1 MTEENQSPEPI
12 DAEQI
17 IEEPEQIEPP
27 KKSSGE
33 VTITLR
39 RIHIYAFVMPVI
51 FIVGLGLGFLV
62 RGWVPL
68 PGIPDII
75 AVEDVP
81 EEEDISPTPGQ
92 SQVEN
97 PSETPQIVRYE
108 IPVDDDPVIGPEDA
122 PITIVEF
129 SDYECPFCQ
138 RWHTEVFERLLQAY
152 PEEVRLVYRDFPL
165 TSIHPNATSAAL
177 AANCA
182 REQDVFWDYHDK
194 LFGMELGLNTEAY
207 QEYASQLDI
216 DTEEFTECLDSGRYE
231 EEVQADFDFAANLG
245 VRSTPTFFVNGIAV
259 VGAQPFE
266 VFQQVIE
273 QELAG
278 EIP

>member
-1 MTEENQSPEPI
+1 MTEDSQNT
-12 DAEQI
+12 
-17 IEEPEQIEPP
+17 EQIETEQTGEDLQPAEVS
-27 KKSSGE
+27 KRSSGE

-39 RIHIYAFVMPVI
+39 RIHIYAIVMPLI
-51 FIVGLGLGFLV
+51 FAVGLGFGYLV
-62 RGWVPL
+62 RGWVPML
-68 PGIPDII
+68 GTSETE
-75 AVEDVP
+75 AVDYQTDQQTSEVVA
-81 EEEDISPTPGQ
+81 Q
-92 SQVEN
+92 SQPQSTV
-97 PSETPQIVRYE
+97 ETPQVVRYE
-108 IPVDDDPVIGPEDA
+108 IPVDDDPSIGPEDA

-129 SDYECPFCQ
+129 SDYECPYCRQ
-138 RWHTEVFERLLQAY
+138 WHTEVFDRLLQAY

-165 TSIHPNATSAAL
+165 SSIHPNATPAAL

-182 REQDVFWDYHDK
+182 LEQDVFWDYHNK
-194 LFGMELGLNTEAY
+194 LFGMELGLSTDAY
-207 QEYASQLDI
+207 QEYASQLGV
-216 DTEEFTECLDSGRYE
+216 DTEEFAECLDSGRYE

-266 VFQQVIE
+266 VFQQVID

>member
-1 MTEENQSPEPI
+1 MTDEYQTPEPFET
-12 DAEQI
+12 EQT
-17 IEEPEQIEPP
+17 IEEPEQTDPP
-27 KKSSGE
+27 KRSPGE

-39 RIHIYAFVMPVI
+39 RIHIYALVMPII
-51 FIVGLGLGFLV
+51 FIVGLGLGYLV

-68 PGIPDII
+68 PEIPGII
-75 AVEDVP
+75 AAENVP
-81 EEEDISPTPGQ
+81 EEVASPTPAQ

-97 PSETPQIVRYE
+97 PSEVPEVVRYD

-129 SDYECPFCQ
+129 SDYECPYCQ
-138 RWHTEVFERLLQAY
+138 QWHTEVFDRLMLAY
-152 PEEVRLVYRDFPL
+152 PEQVRLVYRDFPI
-165 TSIHPNATSAAL
+165 SNIHPNAVPAAI

-182 REQDVFWDYHDK
+182 LEQDMFWDYHDK
-194 LFGMELGLNTEAY
+194 LFRMELGLSTDAY
-207 QEYASQLDI
+207 QEYASQLDL
-216 DTEEFTECLDSGRYE
+216 DVEEFVECLDSGRYE

>member
-1 MTEENQSPEPI
+1 MTEENQSPETV

-17 IEEPEQIEPP
+17 IEEPEQLEAP
-27 KKSSGE
+27 KRSSGE

-51 FIVGLGLGFLV
+51 FIVGLGLGFLL
-62 RGWVPL
+62 RGWVP
-68 PGIPDII
+68 IPEIFGTE
-75 AVEDVP
+75 AVDN
-81 EEEDISPTPGQ
+81 Q
-92 SQVEN
+92 SDQQTSEVAAQSE
-97 PSETPQIVRYE
+97 PQGASETPQVVRYD
-108 IPVDDDPVIGPEDA
+108 IPIDDDPMIGPEDA

-129 SDYECPFCQ
+129 SDYECPSCQ
-138 RWHTEVFERLLQAY
+138 RWHTEVFERLLEAY
-152 PEEVRLVYRDFPL
+152 PDEVRLVYRDFPL
-165 TSIHPNATSAAL
+165 TSIHPNATPAAI

-216 DTEEFTECLDSGRYE
+216 DTEEFTECLDSGRYD

-266 VFQQVIE
+266 VFEQVIE

>member
-1 MTEENQSPEPI
+1 MTDEYQTPEPFET
-12 DAEQI
+12 EQT
-17 IEEPEQIEPP
+17 IEEPEQTDPP
-27 KKSSGE
+27 KRSPGE

-39 RIHIYAFVMPVI
+39 RIHIYALVMPII
-51 FIVGLGLGFLV
+51 FIVGLGLGYLV

-68 PGIPDII
+68 PEIPGII
-75 AVEDVP
+75 AAENVP
-81 EEEDISPTPGQ
+81 EEVASPTPAQ

-97 PSETPQIVRYE
+97 PSEVPEVVRYD

-129 SDYECPFCQ
+129 SDYECPYCQ
-138 RWHTEVFERLLQAY
+138 QWHTEVFDRLMLAY
-152 PEEVRLVYRDFPL
+152 PEQVRLMYRDFPI
-165 TSIHPNATSAAL
+165 SNIHPNAVPAAI

-182 REQDVFWDYHDK
+182 LEQDMFWDYHDK
-194 LFGMELGLNTEAY
+194 LFRMELGLSTDAY
-207 QEYASQLDI
+207 QEYASQLDLNV
-216 DTEEFTECLDSGRYE
+216 EKFVECLDSGRYE

>member
-1 MTEENQSPEPI
+1 
-12 DAEQI
+12 
-17 IEEPEQIEPP
+17 
-27 KKSSGE
+27 
-33 VTITLR
+33 
-39 RIHIYAFVMPVI
+39 
-51 FIVGLGLGFLV
+51 
-62 RGWVPL
+62 
-68 PGIPDII
+68 
-75 AVEDVP
+75 
-81 EEEDISPTPGQ
+81 
-92 SQVEN
+92 
-97 PSETPQIVRYE
+97 VRYE
-108 IPVDDDPVIGPEDA
+108 IPIDDDPMIGPEDA

-129 SDYECPFCQ
+129 SDYECPYCQ
-138 RWHTEVFERLLQAY
+138 RWHTEVFERLLEAY
-152 PEEVRLVYRDFPL
+152 PDEVRLVYRDFPL
-165 TSIHPNATSAAL
+165 TSIHPNATPAAI

-216 DTEEFTECLDSGRYE
+216 DTEEFNECLDSGRYE

-245 VRSTPTFFVNGIAV
+245 VRSTPTFFINGIAV

>member
-1 MTEENQSPEPI
+1 MTDEYQTPEPFET
-12 DAEQI
+12 EQT
-17 IEEPEQIEPP
+17 IEEPEQTDPP
-27 KKSSGE
+27 KRSPGE

-39 RIHIYAFVMPVI
+39 RIHIYALVMPII
-51 FIVGLGLGFLV
+51 FIVGLGLGYLV

-68 PGIPDII
+68 PGIPGII
-75 AVEDVP
+75 AAENVP
-81 EEEDISPTPGQ
+81 EEVASPTPAQ
-92 SQVEN
+92 SQVQN
-97 PSETPQIVRYE
+97 PDEVPEVVRYD

-129 SDYECPFCQ
+129 SDYECPYCQ
-138 RWHTEVFERLLQAY
+138 QWHTEVFDRLMLAY
-152 PEEVRLVYRDFPL
+152 PEQVRLVYRDFPI
-165 TSIHPNATSAAL
+165 TSIHPNAMPAAV

-182 REQDVFWDYHDK
+182 REQDGFWDYHDK
-194 LFGMELGLNTEAY
+194 LFRMELGLSTDAY
-207 QEYASQLDI
+207 QEYASQLDL
-216 DTEEFTECLDSGRYE
+216 DVEEFVECLDSGRYE

>member
-1 MTEENQSPEPI
+1 MTDEYQTPEPFET
-12 DAEQI
+12 EQT
-17 IEEPEQIEPP
+17 IEEPEQTDPP
-27 KKSSGE
+27 KRSPGE

-39 RIHIYAFVMPVI
+39 RIHIYALVMPII
-51 FIVGLGLGFLV
+51 FIVGLGLGYLV

-68 PGIPDII
+68 PEIPGII
-75 AVEDVP
+75 AAENVP
-81 EEEDISPTPGQ
+81 EEVASPTPAQ

-97 PSETPQIVRYE
+97 PSEVPEVVRYD

-129 SDYECPFCQ
+129 SDYECPYCQ
-138 RWHTEVFERLLQAY
+138 QWHTEVFDRLMLAY
-152 PEEVRLVYRDFPL
+152 PEQVRLVYRDFPI
-165 TSIHPNATSAAL
+165 SNIHPNAVPAAI

-182 REQDVFWDYHDK
+182 LEQDMFWDYHDK
-194 LFGMELGLNTEAY
+194 LFRMELGLSTDAY
-207 QEYASQLDI
+207 QEYASQLDL
-216 DTEEFTECLDSGRYE
+216 DVEKFVECLDSGRYE

>member
-1 MTEENQSPEPI
+1 MTDENQSPEPFET
-12 DAEQI
+12 EQI

-33 VTITLR
+33 VTITFR

-51 FIVGLGLGFLV
+51 FVVGLGLGFLL

-68 PGIPDII
+68 PGI
-75 AVEDVP
+75 
-81 EEEDISPTPGQ
+81 
-92 SQVEN
+92 
-97 PSETPQIVRYE
+97 SETEAVDNQSEQQTSEVAAQPEPQAASETTQVVRYE
-108 IPVDDDPVIGPEDA
+108 IPIDDDPMIGPEDA

-129 SDYECPFCQ
+129 SDYECPYCQ
-138 RWHTEVFERLLQAY
+138 RWHTEVFEQLLETY
-152 PEEVRLVYRDFPL
+152 PNEVRLVYRDFPL
-165 TSIHPNATSAAL
+165 TSIHPNAIPAAI

-182 REQDVFWDYHDK
+182 REQDAFWDYHDK

-216 DTEEFTECLDSGRYE
+216 DTEEFNECLDSGRYE

-245 VRSTPTFFVNGIAV
+245 VRSTPTFFINGIAV

>member
-1 MTEENQSPEPI
+1 MTDEYQTPEPFET
-12 DAEQI
+12 EQT
-17 IEEPEQIEPP
+17 IEEPEQTDPP
-27 KKSSGE
+27 KRSPGE

-39 RIHIYAFVMPVI
+39 RIHIYALVMPII
-51 FIVGLGLGFLV
+51 FIVGLGLGYLV

-68 PGIPDII
+68 PEIPGII
-75 AVEDVP
+75 AAENVP
-81 EEEDISPTPGQ
+81 EEVASPTPAQ

-97 PSETPQIVRYE
+97 PSEVPEVVRYD

-129 SDYECPFCQ
+129 SDYECPYCQ
-138 RWHTEVFERLLQAY
+138 QWHTEVFDRLMLAY
-152 PEEVRLVYRDFPL
+152 PEQVRLVYRDFPI
-165 TSIHPNATSAAL
+165 TSIHPNAMPAAV

-182 REQDVFWDYHDK
+182 LEQDMFWDYHDK
-194 LFGMELGLNTEAY
+194 LFRMELGLSTDAY
-207 QEYASQLDI
+207 QEYASQLDL
-216 DTEEFTECLDSGRYE
+216 DVEEFVECLDSGRYE